1 MSNYTINVDWDGKD
15 ALADSNAAKVISGDD
30 FQTEFETV
38 QTAVNSKAN
47 LNGSSSEDFAINNGT
62 VAGTFAI
69 TGVPT
74 APTQSAGNN
83 TTRIAT
89 TAFVTTAVSNATVTA
104 AEVNA
109 LAYPIGSIYTAIVST
124 NPNTLLGVGTW
135 SAFGSGKVL
144 VGLDSGDGDFNSSE
158 ETGGAKTVGSGTS
171 GSTTLSTSQMPAHTH
186 TLNAYTGT
194 GGGSGFSTGGGTSGY
209 HTTSSTGSGGGHTH
223 TTPSHSLVQP
233 YIVVYFW
240 KRTA

>member
-158 ETGGAKTVGSGTS
+158 ETGGAKTGGSGTS
-171 GSTTLSTSQMPAHTH
+171 GSTTLSISQMPAHTH
-186 TLNAYTGT
+186 TVKRQAGSGGSAPSV
-194 GGGSGFSTGGGTSGY
+194 GGGQDNTE
-209 HTTSSTGSGGGHTH
+209 TTSSTGGGSGHTH